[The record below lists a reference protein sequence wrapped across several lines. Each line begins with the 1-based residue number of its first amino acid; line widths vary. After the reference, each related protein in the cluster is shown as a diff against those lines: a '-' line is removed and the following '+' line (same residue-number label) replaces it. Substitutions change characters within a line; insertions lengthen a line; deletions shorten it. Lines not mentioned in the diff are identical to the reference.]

1 MLSINTN
8 TMALNAQDNLEN
20 TQSSMATSVQRLSS
34 GLRINSAADD
44 PAGLS
49 ISQRMLSQVNGMNQA
64 MSNAND
70 AISLAQTAD
79 GALGQ
84 VSNAL
89 QTMRTLAVE
98 SANATNSSSDR
109 SNLNAEYQQLAQ
121 QIQQVL
127 GGTQFNGQ
135 NILATSTTAVY
146 QIGANNTSF
155 DQISLSTTDL
165 TSDTTITA
173 VTTSTDISSVSS
185 AQAAMTNIDS
195 ALATINSA
203 QATYGADENRFQS
216 VVSSLQVAVQNASSA
231 RGQIVDA
238 DFAAE
243 TSNLTRTEIL
253 QQAGTAMLSQANQM
267 PQTVLKLLQ

>member
-8 TMALNAQDNLEN
+8 TMSLNAQDNLEN

-49 ISQRMLSQVNGMNQA
+49 ISQRMLAQVNGMNQA
-64 MSNAND
+64 ISNAND
-70 AISLAQTAD
+70 AVSMAQTAD
-79 GALGQ
+79 SALGQ

-109 SNLNAEYQQLAQ
+109 VNLDQEYQQLAQ
-121 QIQQVL
+121 QIQQTL

-135 NILATSTTAVY
+135 NILATTTSAVY
-146 QIGANNTSF
+146 QVGANNTSF
-155 DQISLSTTDL
+155 DQITLSTTDL
-165 TSDTTITA
+165 TADATITP
-173 VTTSTDISSVSS
+173 VTNNTDIQSVSS
-185 AQAAMTNIDS
+185 AQAAITNIDA
-195 ALATINSA
+195 ALATINKV
-203 QATYGADENRFQS
+203 QATYGADENRFDS
-216 VVSSLQVAVQNASSA
+216 VVQTLQVSVQNASAA

-243 TSNLTRTEIL
+243 TSNLTRTQIL
-253 QQAGTAMLSQANQM
+253 QQAGTAMLSQAQQM

>member
-44 PAGLS
+44 PAGYS
-49 ISQRMLSQVNGMNQA
+49 ISQNMLAQVNGMNQA
-64 MSNAND
+64 ITNSND
-70 AISLAQTAD
+70 AVALSQTAQS
-79 GALGQ
+79 ALGQ
-84 VSNAL
+84 VANAL

-98 SANATNSSSDR
+98 SANATEGSSDR
-109 SNLNAEYQQLAQ
+109 TNLNAEYQQLAQ
-121 QIQQVL
+121 EVGQIL

-135 NILATSTTAVY
+135 NILATTTTAVY
-146 QIGANNTSF
+146 QVGANNTSF
-155 DQISLSTTDL
+155 DQVSLSTTDL

-173 VTTSTDISSVSS
+173 VTSNTDISSVSD
-185 AQAAMTNIDS
+185 AQAAITNIDT
-195 ALATINSA
+195 ALNTINTA
-203 QATYGADENRFQS
+203 AATYGADQNRFEA
-216 VVSSLQVAVQNASSA
+216 VVQNLQAAVQNASSA

-243 TSNLTRTEIL
+243 TSNLTRTQIL
-253 QQAGTAMLSQANQM
+253 QQAGTAMLSQAQQL
-267 PQTVLKLLQ
+267 PQTVLKLLG

>member
-1 MLSINTN
+1 
-8 TMALNAQDNLEN
+8 
-20 TQSSMATSVQRLSS
+20 MATSVQRLSS

-49 ISQRMLSQVNGMNQA
+49 ISQRMLAQVNGMNQGI
-64 MSNAND
+64 SNAND
-70 AISLAQTAD
+70 AVSMAQTAD
-79 GALGQ
+79 SALGQ
-84 VSNAL
+84 VSDAL

-109 SNLNAEYQQLAQ
+109 VNLDQEYQQLAQ
-121 QIQQVL
+121 QIQQTL

-135 NILATSTTAVY
+135 NILATATTAVY
-146 QIGANNTSF
+146 QVGANNTSF

-165 TSDTTITA
+165 TSDATVTA
-173 VTTSTDISSVSS
+173 VTNNTDIQTVSS
-185 AQAAMTNIDS
+185 AQAAITNIDA

-203 QATYGADENRFQS
+203 QATYGADENRFDA
-216 VVSSLQVAVQNASSA
+216 VVQTLQVSVQNASAA

-243 TSNLTRTEIL
+243 TSNLTRTQIL
-253 QQAGTAMLSQANQM
+253 QQAGTAMLAQAQQM

>member
-8 TMALNAQDNLEN
+8 TMSLNAQDNLEN

-49 ISQRMLSQVNGMNQA
+49 ISQRMLAQVNGMNQGI
-64 MSNAND
+64 SNAND
-70 AISLAQTAD
+70 AVSLSQTAD
-79 GALGQ
+79 SALGQ
-84 VSNAL
+84 VSDAL

-109 SNLNAEYQQLAQ
+109 VNLDQEYQQLAQ
-121 QIQQVL
+121 QIQQTL

-135 NILATSTTAVY
+135 NILATTTTAVY
-146 QIGANNTSF
+146 QVGANNTSF
-155 DQISLSTTDL
+155 DQITLSTTDL
-165 TSDTTITA
+165 TADTTITA
-173 VTTSTDISSVSS
+173 VTNNTDIQSVSS
-185 AQAAMTNIDS
+185 AQAAITNIDA
-195 ALATINSA
+195 ALSTINSA
-203 QATYGADENRFQS
+203 QATYGADENRFS
-216 VVSSLQVAVQNASSA
+216 AVVQTLQVAVQNASAA

-243 TSNLTRTEIL
+243 TSNLTRTQIL
-253 QQAGTAMLSQANQM
+253 QQAGTAMLSQAQQM

>member
-8 TMALNAQDNLEN
+8 MMSLNAQDNLEN
-20 TQSSMATSVQRLSS
+20 TQSSMSTSVQRLSS

-49 ISQRMLSQVNGMNQA
+49 ISQRMLGQINGMNQA
-64 MSNAND
+64 ISNAND
-70 AISLAQTAD
+70 AVSLAQTAD

-109 SNLNAEYQQLAQ
+109 ANLDAEYQQLAQ
-121 QIQQVL
+121 QVQQIL

-135 NILATSTTAVY
+135 NILATTTTAVY
-146 QIGANNTSF
+146 QVGANNTSF
-155 DQISLSTTDL
+155 DQITLSTTDL
-165 TSDTTITA
+165 TTNSSITA
-173 VTTSTDISSVSS
+173 VTNQTDIQTVSA
-185 AQAAMTNIDS
+185 AQAAMTNIDA

-216 VVSSLQVAVQNASSA
+216 VVQTLQVSVQNASSA

-238 DFAAE
+238 DYASE
-243 TSNLTRTEIL
+243 TSNLTRTQIL
-253 QQAGTAMLSQANQM
+253 QQAGTAMLSQAEQM
-267 PQTVLKLLQ
+267 PQSVLKLLQ

>member
-8 TMALNAQDNLEN
+8 TMSLNAQDNLEN

-49 ISQRMLSQVNGMNQA
+49 ISQRMLAQVNGMNQGI
-64 MSNAND
+64 SNAND
-70 AISLAQTAD
+70 AVSLSQTAD
-79 GALGQ
+79 SALGQ
-84 VSNAL
+84 VSDAL

-109 SNLNAEYQQLAQ
+109 VNLDQEYQQLAQ
-121 QIQQVL
+121 QIQQTL

-135 NILATSTTAVY
+135 NILATTTTAVY
-146 QIGANNTSF
+146 QVGANNTSF
-155 DQISLSTTDL
+155 DQITLSTTDL
-165 TSDTTITA
+165 TADTTITA
-173 VTTSTDISSVSS
+173 VTNNTDIQSVSS
-185 AQAAMTNIDS
+185 AQAAITNIDA
-195 ALATINSA
+195 ALSTINSA
-203 QATYGADENRFQS
+203 QATYGADENRFS
-216 VVSSLQVAVQNASSA
+216 AVVQTLQVAVQNASAA

-243 TSNLTRTEIL
+243 TANRTRTQIL
-253 QQAGTAMLSQANQM
+253 QQAGTAMLSQAQQM